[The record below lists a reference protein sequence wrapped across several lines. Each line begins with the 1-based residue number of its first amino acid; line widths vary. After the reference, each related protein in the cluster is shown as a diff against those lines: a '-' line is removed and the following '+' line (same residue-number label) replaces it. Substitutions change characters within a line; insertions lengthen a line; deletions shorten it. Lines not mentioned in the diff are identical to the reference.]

1 MKYKMIL
8 FMCLMSCTFLFAT
21 ASDLPNLYQPRYL
34 VFTSGQ
40 PTNLGY
46 RLLQQMGVQ
55 TVINVL
61 PLSECDP
68 GERSMVIANDMF
80 YFSNPFD
87 PTNLNRDAV
96 IEFGKLIKNVDKP
109 VLVHCSTGN
118 HVGGLWFAFR
128 VLIEKQP
135 VGVAITEGRRIGMK
149 AEMENAVLQW
159 LANGAI

>member
-1 MKYKMIL
+1 MKHKMIL
-8 FMCLMSCTFLFAT
+8 VMSLMTCTFLFAM

-46 RLLQQMGVQ
+46 RLLHQMGVQ

-61 PLSECDP
+61 PEMECDP
-68 GERSMVIANDMF
+68 AERSMVIVNDMV

-87 PTNLNRDAV
+87 PTNLSRDAV
-96 IEFGKLIKNVDKP
+96 VEFAKLISNVDKP

-118 HVGGLWFAFR
+118 HVGGLWFAYR
-128 VLIEKQP
+128 VLIEKAP
-135 VGVAITEGRRIGMK
+135 VGIAIAEGRRIGMK
-149 AEMENAVLQW
+149 PEMENTVLQW